1 MGGLRTSHGIL
12 PGLSGLAGA
21 GAAANILCTTPLEAG
36 CRRPYEATEPT
47 ASAHQRSDP
56 VGSYFARF
64 DVTGCHKCARCR
76 LQSAD
81 SRLCSL
87 PG

>member
-36 CRRPYEATEPT
+36 CRRPYETPEHT
-47 ASAHQRSDP
+47 VSAHQRMDP
-56 VGSYFARF
+56 VGIEIGPVS
-64 DVTGCHKCARCR
+64 VTGCA
-76 LQSAD
+76 
-81 SRLCSL
+81 L
-87 PG
+87 P